1 MLNGQCTH
9 PVSDDAALDHIGAA
23 RRGQAKTPVTQN
35 GLRALLTPHSS
46 GIRDVE
52 GCGGV
57 EPATEGEDG
66 VLRRI
71 AFVAAGCLVFAGAG
85 CQSLP
90 GDPVSSADP
99 PAFETG
105 ILTSNEANRL
115 GRADLA
121 AGNYGNAERHF
132 RTAVEKDRNDVP
144 SWIGLAAAYDNLGR
158 FDLADRAYREASALQ
173 GETFEI
179 INNRG
184 YSYLLRG
191 DRKRALID
199 FKRALAID
207 PGNQVVRNNLRLLQT
222 GERPNRD
229 VPI

>member
-1 MLNGQCTH
+1 M
-9 PVSDDAALDHIGAA
+9 
-23 RRGQAKTPVTQN
+23 
-35 GLRALLTPHSS
+35 
-46 GIRDVE
+46 
-52 GCGGV
+52 
-57 EPATEGEDG
+57 
-66 VLRRI
+66 RRI
-71 AFVAAGCLVFAGAG
+71 ALVAAGCLTFAGAG
-85 CQSLP
+85 CQSLS
-90 GDPVSSADP
+90 GDPVSSVDP

-158 FDLADRAYREASALQ
+158 FELADRAYGEAVALQ

-191 DRKRALID
+191 DRKRALLD

-207 PGNQVVRNNLRLLQT
+207 PGNPVVRNNLRLLQA

>member
-1 MLNGQCTH
+1 MGCESGAVLTPLSSGL
-9 PVSDDAALDHIGAA
+9 LDVEKCS
-23 RRGQAKTPVTQN
+23 RRGTAQ
-35 GLRALLTPHSS
+35 G
-46 GIRDVE
+46 E
-52 GCGGV
+52 GRG
-57 EPATEGEDG
+57 
-66 VLRRI
+66 LRRI
-71 AFVAAGCLVFAGAG
+71 ALTVAGCLALAGTG
-85 CQSLP
+85 CQSLS

-105 ILTSNEANRL
+105 ILSSNEANRL

-158 FDLADRAYREASALQ
+158 FDLADRAYGDAVALQ

-199 FKRALAID
+199 FKRALAMD
-207 PGNQVVRNNLRLLQT
+207 PGNQVVRNNLRLLQA

>member
-1 MLNGQCTH
+1 M
-9 PVSDDAALDHIGAA
+9 
-23 RRGQAKTPVTQN
+23 
-35 GLRALLTPHSS
+35 
-46 GIRDVE
+46 
-52 GCGGV
+52 
-57 EPATEGEDG
+57 
-66 VLRRI
+66 RRI
-71 AFVAAGCLVFAGAG
+71 ALVAAGCLTVAVAG
-85 CQSLP
+85 CQSFAS
-90 GDPVSSADP
+90 DPVVSTDP
-99 PAFETG
+99 PAFDTG

-158 FDLADRAYREASALQ
+158 FDLADRAYREAVALQ

-191 DRKRALID
+191 DKKRAMID

-207 PGNQVVRNNLRLLQT
+207 PSNQVVRNNLHILQS